1 MNIYT
6 FDFDEIESQEDFYR
20 DFSQTFGLAKDKV
33 RDLDSLWDVL
43 MNPTSPLQAS
53 GVDNAKC
60 SVPQLLSA
68 TESATIATHSQVDY
82 NNRLSV
88 RTVY

>member
-43 MNPTSPLQAS
+43 MNDVLRYH
-53 GVDNAKC
+53 
-60 SVPQLLSA
+60 L
-68 TESATIATHSQVDY
+68 
-82 NNRLSV
+82 RLNLFIWERKRV
-88 RTVY
+88 AVLAR